1 MVMRRLISILILLGG
16 VVALGAV
23 GRAALNYKPF
33 VTAPPVPVE
42 LAEARPGLAP
52 GRAGEIE
59 VLSQDS
65 LKPYMAA
72 ITRGIDTPP
81 LTETENILLAGIDSR
96 PWAHGGRTDALVVVV
111 IHRKSGHVGLVSIPR
126 DLLVAIPGDEPN
138 RINTVYAKGRKV
150 GGAEQGV
157 ALLRQVIRHAL
168 GLPISSVLFLDH
180 GGFEG
185 LVDALGGVSV
195 QVICPIED
203 RFLDPR
209 GPGGRLPLKLEAGSH
224 HLDGRTALMFVRS
237 RHGRGLLDR
246 SRRHQAMLV
255 ALRQRAAE
263 LGAGRVKALLPAVKK
278 TLYTDMTAG
287 QMLKLLAR
295 ISRLKRERIHG
306 LHLGRK
312 QATPVTMDG
321 GRWVMVPQPD
331 AIAAALKGLFSS
343 GPPGH
348 RDPATCPEMKAA
360 FKARKNPRRLVKTPA
375 RYP

>member
-1 MVMRRLISILILLGG
+1 MRRLISIAILLGG
-16 VVALGAV
+16 LVALVAV
-23 GRAALNYKPF
+23 GRAAMNYQPF
-33 VTAPPVPVE
+33 AAAPPVNLEQEMP
-42 LAEARPGLAP
+42 RPGLTP
-52 GRAGEIE
+52 GRVAEIE

-72 ITRGIDTPP
+72 ITRGVDTPP

-111 IHRKSGHVGLVSIPR
+111 MHRKSGHVGLVSIPR

-150 GGAEQGV
+150 GGPERGV
-157 ALLRQVIRHAL
+157 ALLRQVIRHSL
-168 GLPISSVLFLDH
+168 GLPIASVVFVDH

-185 LVDALGGVSV
+185 LVEALGGVTV

-203 RFLDPR
+203 LFLDPR
-209 GPGGRLPLKLEAGSH
+209 GPGGRLPLKLEAGAQ
-224 HLDGRTALMFVRS
+224 HLDGRAALMFVRS

-255 ALRQRAAE
+255 ALRQRVTE
-263 LGAGRVKALLPAVKK
+263 LGTGRVRELLPAVQK

-287 QMLKLLAR
+287 QMVKLLAR
-295 ISRLKRERIHG
+295 ISSLKRERIHG

-312 QATPVTMDG
+312 QATPVTMEG

-331 AIAAALKGLFSS
+331 AIAAALANLFTS

-348 RDPATCPEMKAA
+348 RDPKSCPEMQAA
-360 FKARKNPRRLVKTPA
+360 FKARKK
-375 RYP
+375 